1 MARRKRRKSSRS
13 RSRRRSSRRR
23 SSSRR
28 VAVVRHPVLVNPR
41 RRGRRYRR
49 NPGRR
54 GFSVQGIMRQA
65 IDGAQDALWI
75 VGGKAVTNALPNLV
89 GLSPTGALGIAV
101 KAASALGAGFL
112 FGFVSPNAAKL
123 ATAAGFAA
131 ILEPI
136 IKGLNIPIISP
147 ALAADDDYDS
157 LAAYPDEVSA
167 IGAYPQA
174 SIGAFPDDYAMQY

>member
-1 MARRKRRKSSRS
+1 MARRKRSKSRS

-23 SSSRR
+23 GSSRR
-28 VAVVRHPVLVNPR
+28 IAIVRHPVLVNPR

-54 GFSVQGIMRQA
+54 GFSVQGLMRQA
-65 IDGAQDALWI
+65 MDGAQDALWI
-75 VGGKAVTNALPNLV
+75 VGGKAVTNALPSLV

-131 ILEPI
+131 IIEPI
-136 IKGLNIPIISP
+136 IRGLNIPIISP
-147 ALAADDDYDS
+147 ALADDQMYDS
-157 LAAYPDEVSA
+157 LSAYPEEVPALS
-167 IGAYPQA
+167 AYPQA
-174 SIGAFPDDYAMQY
+174 GVGAYPDDYAMQY